1 MADTVST
8 TGRILLTIT
17 ATAAAACA
25 GTGGR
30 SPADTFAYVV
40 PSPANAVY
48 HIADTIILD
57 LSSPLGSLE
66 AVSASTFTM
75 GLAFAMD
82 PGGARVTGTVESLEA
97 TMNSPM
103 GPAES
108 AGLDDV
114 SGTLGFLVGPYSVVE
129 VTSFP
134 EIGAPSPMVSFP
146 ALPHQLFPSVVPG
159 VVLPGA
165 TWTDTATTSY
175 EGEVDA
181 TFSTIADY
189 TLVGD
194 TVVDGRSLLHIAV
207 AAQVAIELEADEE
220 ILSNQSLEGSLN
232 GFVLWD
238 PERRLMAYGRFDRD
252 MAGNMTIPGMPTIP
266 LGITGPT
273 VLRLGG

>member
-1 MADTVST
+1 M
-8 TGRILLTIT
+8 TI
-17 ATAAAACA
+17 AVAGIAAAACA

-30 SPADTFAYVV
+30 SPTDTFSYVV

-48 HIADTIILD
+48 HIADTIVID

-66 AVSASTFTM
+66 AVSASTFTI
-75 GLAFAMD
+75 GLAFATD

-97 TMNSPM
+97 TMTSPM

-114 SGTLGFLVGPYSVVE
+114 SGTLGFLVGPYSVME
-129 VTSFP
+129 VTSYP
-134 EIGAPSPMVSFP
+134 EVGAPSPMLSFP
-146 ALPHQLFPSVVPG
+146 ALPHQLFPRIVPG

-181 TFSTIADY
+181 TFSTITDY

-232 GFVLWD
+232 GFILWD
-238 PERRLMAYGRFDRD
+238 PQRRLAAYGRFDRE
-252 MAGNMTIPGMPTIP
+252 MAGNMKMPGMPTIP